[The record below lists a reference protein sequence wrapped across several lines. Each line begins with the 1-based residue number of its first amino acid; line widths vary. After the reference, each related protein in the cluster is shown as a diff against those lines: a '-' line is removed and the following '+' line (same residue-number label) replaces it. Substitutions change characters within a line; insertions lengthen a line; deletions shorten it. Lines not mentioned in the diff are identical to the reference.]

1 MMNQSPDLRT
11 STIPQPTAGPLRG
24 SEPMFGAAFEYA
36 AIGMALIS
44 IDGLWIRV
52 NSCFSAI
59 TGYSRDELL
68 YTNIHDIS
76 LAEDVEHHK
85 TCMEQLLSGTIESYQ
100 LEKRFAHKSGA
111 VVMAELS
118 MSLVRDTFGSP
129 LYYVAQIKDI
139 SQRKLM
145 EQRLAESEQRYKSLI
160 AHNPAGILTCDMN
173 GLIVSLNPA
182 MERILGYTELEMAGY
197 TINRFFN
204 KTDIEGAEACWFL
217 LETDNYM
224 LQVEHKNGD
233 IIDLGLKNVPIIVND
248 TMEGVYII
256 ARDITQHNKDRESL
270 RIAQQ
275 DLRETLRRQQGMT
288 FKFRLIQD
296 EFIHT
301 LCDGELLH
309 RLGYKPGDML
319 GNSLQQIWPEPLA
332 STMDSYYRRA
342 WNGEENVMYETTFRS
357 ITYLTSLRPISERG
371 YVFEVIGSSV
381 DITERKRMEVELC
394 ETKEL
399 LESFINNTTDAIC
412 VTDVQERV
420 LSVNAAYERVFGW
433 KAEELIGR
441 RLPIYP
447 SFLEEQRLEIYT
459 SLREGRQIS
468 ALETVRERK
477 DGSIINVSVT
487 KTPIKN
493 EEGDIIAFA
502 GITRDITERKRTEEL
517 LRKSDKLSVAGQLAA
532 GLAHEIRNPLTS
544 LRGFLQ
550 LLQNEMQSKQYYF
563 EIMLSELD
571 RINFIVSEFLVIA
584 KPEAIQ
590 YKRSSLANILQSV
603 IALLETQALLCNV
616 ELSLEIEEAIPELI
630 CSEKH
635 LKQLFINLVK
645 NAIEAIQKGGIIRLA
660 VSMQDASHIRVR
672 TRDNGCG
679 IPDERVRQLGEPF
692 YTTKE
697 KGTGLGLM
705 MCFKIVEAHK
715 GTMHIESEIGVGTTI
730 DVLLP
735 VQLDLEAAGH
745 TAVQPPFGRGQ
756 EKRKTETRSNPE
768 PLTAAGPFAL

>member
-1 MMNQSPDLRT
+1 MNQPLDLRT
-11 STIPQPTAGPLRG
+11 STIPQPAAEPLRG

-59 TGYSRDELL
+59 TGYSREELL
-68 YTNIHDIS
+68 YANIHDIS

-85 TCMEQLLSGTIESYQ
+85 TCMEQLLSGQIESYQ
-100 LEKRFAHKSGA
+100 LEKRFTHKTGA
-111 VVMAELS
+111 IVMAELS
-118 MSLVRDTFGSP
+118 MSLVRDSFGSP

-139 SQRKLM
+139 TQRKIV

-160 AHNPAGILTCDMN
+160 EHNPAGILTCDMN

-182 MERILGYTELEMAGY
+182 MERILGFTEREITGY
-197 TINRFFN
+197 TINRFFAAP
-204 KTDIEGAEACWFL
+204 KAPGAAPQWFL
-217 LETDNYM
+217 QQTDNYM
-224 LQVEHKNGD
+224 LQVRHKNGEL
-233 IIDLGLKNVPIIVND
+233 IDLGLKNVPIIVNE
-248 TMEGVYII
+248 TMEGVYFI
-256 ARDITQHNKDRESL
+256 AKDITQHNKDRESL

-275 DLRETLRRQQGMT
+275 DLRETMRRQQGMT
-288 FKFRLIQD
+288 FKFRLMED
-296 EFIHT
+296 DFIHT

-309 RLGYKPGDML
+309 RLGYTPGDML
-319 GNSLQQIWPEPLA
+319 GNSLRQIWPEALA
-332 STMDSYYRRA
+332 ATMDSYYRRA
-342 WNGEENVMYETTFRS
+342 WDGEENVMYETTFRS
-357 ITYLTSLRPISERG
+357 ITYLTSLRPISELG
-371 YVFEVIGSSV
+371 QVVEVIGSAV

-412 VTDVQERV
+412 VTDIHERV
-420 LSVNAAYERVFGW
+420 LSVNAAYEHVFGW
-433 KAEELIGR
+433 KAEELLGK

-447 SFLEEQRLEIYT
+447 AFLEGQREEIYA
-459 SLREGRQIS
+459 SLRNGRQIS

-477 DGSIINVSVT
+477 NGSIINVSVT

-493 EEGDIIAFA
+493 EEGEIIAFA

-590 YKRSSLANILQSV
+590 YKRGSLVNILQSV
-603 IALLETQALLCNV
+603 IALLETQALLCNG
-616 ELSLEIEEAIPELI
+616 ELGLDIEGPIPELV

-645 NAIEAIQKGGIIRLA
+645 NAIEAIQKGGVIRLT
-660 VSMQDASHIRVR
+660 VSMQDASHVRVR

-730 DVLLP
+730 DVVLP
-735 VQLDLEAAGH
+735 VLLDAETG
-745 TAVQPPFGRGQ
+745 AVQQPFGRSTV
-756 EKRKTETRSNPE
+756 KRQAEEQPDDE
-768 PLTAAGPFAL
+768 PLTAVGPCAR